1 MSSNRRVT
9 LGPLNPSA
17 VNSRSMSAGRLSIGP
32 GGDMGMMKSSA
43 SRMSLG
49 VPMMPMQQGNNSGV
63 KRMSLSGTQQQQ
75 QQQRRSSVGPRT
87 SSLSTTTRVADPR
100 NIGEKSFMSSSI
112 RALVEF
118 LTERCYDQPISPK
131 ILTKPTNKDYYMIV
145 LFLFKQIDSNYALNG
160 KLEDEI
166 VSMFRFLG
174 KYLFFP
180 LILLEIATYYS
191 HVI

>member
-1 MSSNRRVT
+1 MSGNRRVT

-17 VNSRSMSAGRLSIGP
+17 VNSRNMSAGRLSIGP
-32 GGDMGMMKSSA
+32 GGDMGLMKSSA

-63 KRMSLSGTQQQQ
+63 KRMSLSGT
-75 QQQRRSSVGPRT
+75 QQRRSSVGPRT

-174 KYLFFP
+174 KYLFSP
-180 LILLEIATYYS
+180 LIPLEMATYYS